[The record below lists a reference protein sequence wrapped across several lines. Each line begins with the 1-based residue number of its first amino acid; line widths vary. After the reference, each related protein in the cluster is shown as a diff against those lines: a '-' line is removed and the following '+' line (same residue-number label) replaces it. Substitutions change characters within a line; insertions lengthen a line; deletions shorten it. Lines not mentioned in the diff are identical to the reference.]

1 MSHRFVVGPGSIAG
15 DRASLDG
22 DQARQI
28 ATVLRLEPGERVVLV
43 SDGEEVEVVLDRV
56 GPRSVEGAVVARGPA
71 SAEPRV
77 KLVLALPVLKG
88 DRTEEV
94 IAAVTQLGVARI
106 VPYVSARSV
115 VREVGDAKRRR
126 WLRVATE
133 AAETCR
139 RGRVPEIAPLAV
151 WPALFDALPAPVL
164 VAWEGERERALA
176 DALRATDVLSLV
188 IGPEGGLEDDEV
200 SGARERGAT
209 TVSLGRRNLRS
220 ETAAIAAVAL
230 AMAALDP

>member
-15 DRASLDG
+15 GRAALDG
-22 DQARQI
+22 EQARQI

-43 SDGEEVEVVLDRV
+43 CEGDEVEVVLDRV

-71 SAEPRV
+71 PAEPRV
-77 KLVLALPVLKG
+77 RLVLALSVLKG
-88 DRTEEV
+88 DRTEAV
-94 IAAVTQLGVARI
+94 IASVTQLGVAGI
-106 VPYVSARSV
+106 APYVSARSV
-115 VREVGDAKRRR
+115 VRDVGEAKRRR

-133 AAETCR
+133 AAETSR
-139 RGRVPEIAPLAV
+139 RGRVPEIAPLAT

-164 VAWEGERERALA
+164 VAWEGERQRALA
-176 DALRATDVLSLV
+176 DALTATDVISLV

-200 SGARERGAT
+200 TRARERGAT

-220 ETAAIAAVAL
+220 ETAAVAAVAQ
-230 AMAALDP
+230 AMAALDR